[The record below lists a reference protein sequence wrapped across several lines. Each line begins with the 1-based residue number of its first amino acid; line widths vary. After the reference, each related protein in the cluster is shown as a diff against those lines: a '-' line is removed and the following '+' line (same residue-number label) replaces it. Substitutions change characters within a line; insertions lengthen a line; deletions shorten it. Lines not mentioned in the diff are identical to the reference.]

1 MITKRASTA
10 QPPAS
15 NREHQIIEIF
25 QLIKHLLRSSSLTRY
40 DLQIIVRM
48 YELRSSLFTHSIRS
62 LLSFF

>member
-1 MITKRASTA
+1 MITKRASTT

-15 NREHQIIEIF
+15 NREHQIIEIL
-25 QLIKHLLRSSSLTRY
+25 QLIEHLLRSSPLARY

-48 YELRSSLFTHSIRS
+48 YKLRSSLFAHSIRS